1 MSMKKITLLSIVL
14 FAFSC
19 STISKREKTINSTEE
34 IALKAYNAQMTG
46 DIETFKSLLSEDF
59 TFTLNGELDISQTYD
74 WDEYMKFATYFGSL
88 LKGEVGTK
96 FGEIIAGENTAI
108 VFTNGKMEGI
118 GGKYENE
125 YAIKYTVN
133 SEGKISNI
141 KEWLSDILLASQLYG
156 QQIEGVHI
164 DPKKRF

>member
-1 MSMKKITLLSIVL
+1 MKKILLLSIIL
-14 FAFSC
+14 YAFSC
-19 STISKREKTINSTEE
+19 STVSEREKRINSVEK
-34 IALKAYNAQMTG
+34 IVLNAYNAQMTG

-59 TFTLNGELDISQTYD
+59 TFILNGELDISQTYD
-74 WDEYMKFATYFGSL
+74 WDEYMKFAAYFGSL
-88 LKGEVGTK
+88 LKGEVGAE

-108 VFTNGKMEGI
+108 IFTNGKMEGI

-141 KEWLSDILLASQLYG
+141 REWLSDILLATQLYG
-156 QQIEGVHI
+156 QPIEGVHI
-164 DPKKRF
+164 DPEKRF

>member
-1 MSMKKITLLSIVL
+1 MKKILLLSIIL
-14 FAFSC
+14 CAFSC
-19 STISKREKTINSTEE
+19 SIVSEREKRINSVEK
-34 IALKAYNAQMTG
+34 IVLNAYNAQMTG

-74 WDEYMKFATYFGSL
+74 WDEYMKFTAYFGSL
-88 LKGEVGTK
+88 LKGEVGAEL
-96 FGEIIAGENTAI
+96 GEIIAGENTAI
-108 VFTNGKMEGI
+108 IFTNGKMEGI

-141 KEWLSDILLASQLYG
+141 REWLSDILLATQLYG
-156 QQIEGVHI
+156 QPIEGVHI
-164 DPKKRF
+164 DQEKRF

>member
-1 MSMKKITLLSIVL
+1 MKKILLLHIIL
-14 FAFSC
+14 CTFSC
-19 STISKREKTINSTEE
+19 STVSEREKRINSVEK
-34 IALKAYNAQMTG
+34 IVLNAYNAQMTG

-74 WDEYMKFATYFGSL
+74 WDEYMKFTAYFGSL
-88 LKGEVGTK
+88 LKGEVGAEL
-96 FGEIIAGENTAI
+96 GEIIAGENTAI
-108 VFTNGKMEGI
+108 IFTNGKMEGI

-141 KEWLSDILLASQLYG
+141 REWLSDILLATQLYG
-156 QQIEGVHI
+156 QPIEGVHI
-164 DPKKRF
+164 EPEKRF

>member
-1 MSMKKITLLSIVL
+1 MKKILLLYIIL
-14 FAFSC
+14 CAFSC
-19 STISKREKTINSTEE
+19 STVSEREKRTNSVEK
-34 IALKAYNAQMTG
+34 IVLNAYNAQMTG

-59 TFTLNGELDISQTYD
+59 TFILNGELDISQTYD
-74 WDEYMKFATYFGSL
+74 WDEYMKFAAYFGSL
-88 LKGEVGTK
+88 LKGEVGAE

-108 VFTNGKMEGI
+108 IFTNGKMEGI

-141 KEWLSDILLASQLYG
+141 REWLSDILLATQLYG
-156 QQIEGVHI
+156 QPIEGVHI
-164 DPKKRF
+164 DPEKRF

>member
-1 MSMKKITLLSIVL
+1 MKILLL
-14 FAFSC
+14 H
-19 STISKREKTINSTEE
+19 
-34 IALKAYNAQMTG
+34 Y
-46 DIETFKSLLSEDF
+46 
-59 TFTLNGELDISQTYD
+59 NGELDISQTYD

-88 LKGEVGTK
+88 LKGEVDTK

-156 QQIEGVHI
+156 QQIEGVHVN
-164 DPKKRF
+164 PKKRF

>member
-1 MSMKKITLLSIVL
+1 MKKITLLSIIL

-19 STISKREKTINSTEE
+19 STISEREKRINSMEE

-46 DIETFKSLLSEDF
+46 DIETFKLLISEDF
-59 TFTLNGELDISQTYD
+59 TYTLNGELDISQTYA
-74 WDEYMKFATYFGSL
+74 WDEYMKFAAYFGSL
-88 LKGEVGTK
+88 LKGEVGAE
-96 FGEIIAGENTAI
+96 FGEIIAGENAAI

-125 YAIKYTVN
+125 YALKYTVN

-141 KEWLSDILLASQLYG
+141 KEWLSDILLATQLYG

-164 DPKKRF
+164 DPEKRF